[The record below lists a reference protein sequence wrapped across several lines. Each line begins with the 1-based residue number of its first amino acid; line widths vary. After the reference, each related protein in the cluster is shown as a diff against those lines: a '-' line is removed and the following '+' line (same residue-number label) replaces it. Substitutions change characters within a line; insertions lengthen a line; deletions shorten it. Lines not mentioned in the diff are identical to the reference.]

1 MALYGAHV
9 WHTKKTI
16 GELLCRCTCAIPSA
30 SKAPFTFHC
39 GGFATSTFNNS
50 LDGCLPLASVVF
62 GSYIVLS
69 FRQKPHISIAIY
81 ARRRGP
87 KWPVVGSL
95 VELKF
100 ADMNWF
106 FFESKSVSSHQLS
119 ALLRHDTPASQPARQ
134 PAKSSNYWRAEW

>member
-39 GGFATSTFNNS
+39 GGVATSTFNNS
-50 LDGCLPLASVVF
+50 LDGCLPIASVVF

-106 FFESKSVSSHQLS
+106 FLSSLS
-119 ALLRHDTPASQPARQ
+119 LCLATSSRLSYNMTPQPASQ